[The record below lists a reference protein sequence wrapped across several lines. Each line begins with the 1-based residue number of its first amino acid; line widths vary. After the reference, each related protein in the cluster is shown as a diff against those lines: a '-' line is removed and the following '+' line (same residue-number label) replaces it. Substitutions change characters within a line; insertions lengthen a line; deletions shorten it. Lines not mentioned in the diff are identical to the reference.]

1 MEDRV
6 IKINAPMNNKI
17 VLKVV
22 PGHFATNNSHLNYYL
37 DMTTIKSRQSEA
49 KEVAKALKLEYVC
62 NTIVDTIV
70 CMDGCEV
77 IGAYLAEELSE
88 AGFMCRNAHK
98 TIYIVTPEYNASGQ
112 MIFRDNLQI
121 AIKDKHIILLVASA
135 TTGGTVK
142 KSIECIN
149 YYGGNIQGVSAVF
162 SAVDQ
167 VEGIHVDSVFK
178 KSDVPNYETYE
189 AHECPY
195 CKKGHRIEA
204 IVNSFGYSK
213 L

>member
-1 MEDRV
+1 
-6 IKINAPMNNKI
+6 
-17 VLKVV
+17 
-22 PGHFATNNSHLNYYL
+22 
-37 DMTTIKSRQSEA
+37 
-49 KEVAKALKLEYVC
+49 
-62 NTIVDTIV
+62 
-70 CMDGCEV
+70 
-77 IGAYLAEELSE
+77 
-88 AGFMCRNAHK
+88 MCRNAHK

-189 AHECPY
+189 AHKCPDR
-195 CKKGHRIEA
+195 KSTRL
-204 IVNSFGYSK
+204 NSSH
-213 L
+213 